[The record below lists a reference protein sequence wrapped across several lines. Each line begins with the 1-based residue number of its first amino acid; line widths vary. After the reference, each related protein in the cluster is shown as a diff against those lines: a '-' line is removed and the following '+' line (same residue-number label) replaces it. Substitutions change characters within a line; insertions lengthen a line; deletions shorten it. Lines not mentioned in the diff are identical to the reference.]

1 MLPLLLFLVLLTSRV
16 QAIGIHYNWQANINP
31 TGLANSI
38 ETSHKEYNSK
48 DNNFFENLLKNPKG
62 LGNLIGKEFK
72 LYPYFLS
79 QRNVLLG
86 LIQVIQEE
94 KCTYIKLNLPRTSF
108 TLFKFGTPKSELQQW
123 CTGVEDVRGSIAIAT
138 TIPILGGILTLEH
151 PESSLQ
157 FKSICNYH
165 SSPSYTLYK
174 NDKEYIVKNHDLN
187 VHLETRIV
195 DYKPSLVGM
204 PPKRW
209 RKVLYLNTQRYFH
222 VYVMRRFHGHVY
234 SVIEKD
240 MNMGRMEND
249 DVENNSNSGGDSVR
263 AQRFEFNRESK

>member
-31 TGLANSI
+31 TGIANSV

-48 DNNFFENLLKNPKG
+48 DNKFFENLLKNPKG
-62 LGNLIGKEFK
+62 FGNLIGTEFK
-72 LYPYFLS
+72 LYPHFLS

-94 KCTYIKLNLPRTSF
+94 KCTYIKLNLPRTSL
-108 TLFKFGTPKSELQQW
+108 TLLKFGTPKSELQQW
-123 CTGVEDVRGSIAIAT
+123 CTGVEDIRGSIAIAT
-138 TIPILGGILTLEH
+138 TIPILGGCFTLA
-151 PESSLQ
+151 PEGGYLQ

-174 NDKEYIVKNHDLN
+174 NDREYIMKNHDLN

-195 DYKPSLVGM
+195 DYKPSLVGV

-240 MNMGRMEND
+240 MDRKEND